1 MSTVSPTSSAGASP
15 HRGLF
20 GSIYDSIADL
30 GAVVILWTETLGDMV
45 LFSLRTFSWLFSRLP
60 RRDTLLPAFYNI
72 GVLSLPVIALT
83 GTFIGMVL
91 AVQSYTQFQA
101 FGFETRLGA
110 LINMSMSREL
120 GPVLA
125 ATMLAGR
132 VGSAIAAELGT
143 MRVTEQIDAL
153 ESMGANAIQYLV
165 VPRFLGCL
173 LMIPSLTIMAIF
185 MGVVGGG
192 YYSIHILGIDS
203 YHYWTNS
210 QQFVE
215 NWDLFY
221 GVFKS
226 VFFGAT
232 IALVSCYRGFHCAPG
247 AEGVG
252 RAATAA
258 FVMSFVFILIL
269 DLGLSIGLDHVY
281 NWIWPQW
288 ATYQ

>member
-1 MSTVSPTSSAGASP
+1 MSTAANNSFANDRP
-15 HRGLF
+15 RGLF
-20 GSIYDSIADL
+20 TAVADWIADL
-30 GAVVILWTETLGDMV
+30 GAVVIRWLETLGDMT
-45 LFSLRTFSWLFSRLP
+45 LFMLRTFSWLVTRMP
-60 RRDTLLPAFYNI
+60 RRGTLIPAFYNI

-91 AVQSYTQFQA
+91 AVQTYAQFHQFGLETQ
-101 FGFETRLGA
+101 LGA
-110 LINMSMSREL
+110 LINLSMCREL

-132 VGSAIAAELGT
+132 VGSAIAAEIGT

-153 ESMGANAIQYLV
+153 ATMGANPVHYLV

-173 LMIPSLTIMAIF
+173 LMIPSLTVMAIF
-185 MGVVGGG
+185 MGVVGGWI
-192 YYSIHILGIDS
+192 YSVEVFGIDS
-203 YHYWTNS
+203 YHYWDNS
-210 QQFVE
+210 QRFVE

-221 GVFKS
+221 GIFKS

-232 IALVSCYRGFHCAPG
+232 IAIVSCYRGFNCAAG

-258 FVMSFVFILIL
+258 FVLSFVIIIML
-269 DLGLSIGLDHVY
+269 DLFLSIGLDKVHDM
-281 NWIWPQW
+281 IWPEMV
-288 ATYQ
+288 

>member
-1 MSTVSPTSSAGASP
+1 MATASDQTSLQGRR
-15 HRGLF
+15 RGPITALT
-20 GSIYDSIADL
+20 DSVADV
-30 GAVVILWTETLGDMV
+30 GAVVIRWVETLGDMA
-45 LFSLRTFSWLFSRLP
+45 LFMWRTISWLVSRMP
-60 RRDTLLPAFYNI
+60 RRDTLIPAFYNI
-72 GVLSLPVIALT
+72 GVLSLPVVALT

-91 AVQSYTQFQA
+91 AVQSYAQFRQ

-110 LINMSMSREL
+110 LINLSMCREL

-132 VGSAIAAELGT
+132 VGSALAAEIGT

-153 ESMGANAIQYLV
+153 TSMGANPVQYLV

-185 MGVVGGG
+185 MGIVGGWL
-192 YYSIHILGIDS
+192 YSVNVFGIDS
-203 YHYWTNS
+203 YHYWHNS
-210 QQFVE
+210 QQFVH

-221 GVFKS
+221 GIFKS
-226 VFFGAT
+226 IFFGAT
-232 IALVSCYRGFHCAPG
+232 IAIVSCYRGFNCAPG

-258 FVMSFVFILIL
+258 FVLSFVIILVL
-269 DLGLSIGLDHVY
+269 DFFLSIGLDKVHDI
-281 NWIWPQW
+281 IWPDLM
-288 ATYQ
+288 TR